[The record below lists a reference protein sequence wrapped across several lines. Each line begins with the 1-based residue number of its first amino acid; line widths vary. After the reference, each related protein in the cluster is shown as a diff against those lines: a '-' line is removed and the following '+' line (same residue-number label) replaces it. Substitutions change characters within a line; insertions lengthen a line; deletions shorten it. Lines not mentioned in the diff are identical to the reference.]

1 MGPPEDHL
9 YKLILCKKITTIKTF
24 TKLRK
29 EKESEKERRKGRKA
43 TNRKKQKEGKKE
55 RERCKVQFLLSPCK
69 SETKLDGLTSITT

>member
-1 MGPPEDHL
+1 MGSPEDHL

-43 TNRKKQKEGKKE
+43 TNRKNRKKE
-55 RERCKVQFLLSPCK
+55 RKREKDVKCNFCFLHVKVRPSWM
-69 SETKLDGLTSITT
+69 D